1 MSKLSNEQLELIQLI
16 LEQGFIYSTFV
27 SIDDEY
33 EYEFRVDS
41 IRIFNGF
48 VLITT
53 DYEDFYLNNYKN
65 TWGLK
70 KGNIN
75 IIPKIIDN
83 KKRHLIRMSFYLSNF
98 FN

>member
-1 MSKLSNEQLELIQLI
+1 MGKLSNEQLELIQLI

-27 SIDDEY
+27 SIDDEW
-33 EYEFRVDS
+33 ETEFKVDS

-53 DYEDFYLNNYKN
+53 SYEDFYLNDYKN

-70 KGNIN
+70 KGEY
-75 IIPKIIDN
+75 KY
-83 KKRHLIRMSFYLSNF
+83 HV
-98 FN
+98 